1 MRLLIVEDDAMIGE
15 SLQRGL
21 KADGH
26 AADWVQR
33 GEDALAAVLS
43 RDYDMVLLDLGL
55 PDKPGLEVLSDLRAA
70 GNETPVV
77 ILTAK
82 DAVGDRVGGL
92 DAGADDYIVKP
103 FSFEELE
110 ARMRAVQRR
119 RQGRSDKLSTSGV
132 VTLNSLTKELSYQG
146 QTGVLSQRE
155 FAIMEALLARPGL
168 VLSRAQLEER
178 LYGWNEEVGSNAVE
192 VHIHQLRKKFG
203 KDIIRNMR
211 GLGYMVAKS

>member
-1 MRLLIVEDDAMIGE
+1 MRLLIVEDDPMIGE

-26 AADWVQR
+26 AVDWVQR
-33 GEDALAAVLS
+33 GDDAAAAAAG
-43 RDYDMVLLDLGL
+43 RGYDMVLLDLGL
-55 PDKPGLEVLSDLRAA
+55 PGKTGLEVLAEMRGA
-70 GNETPVV
+70 GDETPVV

-82 DAVGDRVGGL
+82 DAVGDRVSGL
-92 DAGADDYIVKP
+92 DTGADDYLVKP

-119 RQGRSDKLSTSGV
+119 RQGRSDALAVSGAV
-132 VTLNSLTKELSYQG
+132 SLNSLTKELTYAG
-146 QTGVLSQRE
+146 QTAVLSQRE
-155 FAIMEALLARPGL
+155 YAIMEALLGRPGL
-168 VLSRAQLEER
+168 ILSRAQLEER

-203 KDIIRNMR
+203 KDVIRNMR
-211 GLGYMVAKS
+211 GLGYMAAKS